1 MLRTIPDIQDL
12 LLPLEIA
19 IQQHFI
25 PALMGLPP
33 CSMVVRDLL
42 ALPARHGGLGIIN
55 PTTLSSSY
63 YSASEVIARPLVSF
77 IVSQE
82 ANPNMDLET
91 IEATKKEVRTMNCTR
106 HAQQASNIKD
116 QLPDDLKC
124 HAELGSE
131 KGASSW
137 LAVLPIGEHGFHPHK
152 EEFRDALS
160 LRYNWQ
166 LDNTPKM
173 CNCGVQFSVDHA
185 MICHMGSFLTIRHN
199 EIREITASLLME
211 TCHNVA
217 TEPPLQPLNGE
228 TLSARSANTDDN
240 AHLDIDARG
249 FWNNH
254 QDAFF
259 DVRVFYPNAPTCSN
273 HSTDAYRRH
282 EMAKKR
288 EYGQRVRE
296 VERGVFTPLVLST
309 NGGMGKEAAAFYRR
323 LADMIAQRQHPYSR
337 VMGWLRCRLSF
348 ASI

>member
-25 PALMGLPP
+25 PALTGLPL
-33 CSMVVRDLL
+33 CSTVVRDLL
-42 ALPARHGGLGIIN
+42 AFPARHGGLGIVN
-55 PTTLSSSY
+55 LTTLSSPY
-63 YSASEVIARPLVSF
+63 YSASEIITRPLVSF

-82 ANPNMDLET
+82 AHPAMDSET
-91 IEATKKEVRTMNCTR
+91 IEATKKVVRTMNRTR
-106 HAQQASNIKD
+106 HAQQASNVKD
-116 QLPDDLKC
+116 QLPEDMKR
-124 HAELGSE
+124 HAEVVSE

-137 LAVLPIGEHGFHPHK
+137 LAVLPIGEHGFHLHK
-152 EEFRDALS
+152 GEFRDALR

-166 LDNTPKM
+166 LDNTPKT
-173 CNCGVQFSVDHA
+173 CNCGAQFSVDHA
-185 MICHMGSFLTIRHN
+185 MICHMGGFLTIRHN
-199 EIREITASLLME
+199 EIRDITASLLTE
-211 TCHNVA
+211 TYYNAA

-240 AHLDIDARG
+240 ARVDIRARG

-254 QDAFF
+254 QDAVF
-259 DVRVFYPNAPTCSN
+259 DVRVFYPNAPSN
-273 HSTDAYRRH
+273 CSTDAYRRH

-288 EYGQRVRE
+288 EYGQRVCE
-296 VERGVFTPLVLST
+296 VEHGVFTPLVLST
-309 NGGMGKEAAAFYRR
+309 NGGMGKEAATFYRR
-323 LADMIAQRQHPYSR
+323 LADLIAQKRQHPYSR